1 MRMPDP
7 NAPECDCGTL
17 ERLSKEP
24 ETPIGY
30 DAELNEY
37 YLRGRDGRGGGLIY
51 HCLFCGGRTPKSR
64 RAALFAHVTHAERM
78 RICDIVQNLRTLP
91 DVLAA
96 LGPPDLDQPIG
107 GASTQP
113 GEGGRTDFCRTL
125 TYEGLSPTVDLKV
138 SVHPDGTIGFMC
150 WPKPIEKAAP
160 AEPTG

>member
-7 NAPECDCGTL
+7 NAPECDCGVL
-17 ERLSKEP
+17 EGLSKEP
-24 ETPIGY
+24 EAPVGY
-30 DAELNEY
+30 YAELHEY
-37 YLRGRDGRGGGLIY
+37 YLRSHNGLGKHPIY

-64 RAALFAHVTHAERM
+64 RETLFAHVTDAERR
-78 RICDIVQNLRTLP
+78 RIWGIVQNLETLP
-91 DVLAA
+91 AVLAA

-107 GASTQP
+107 GTSTLP

-138 SVHPDGTIGFMC
+138 SVHPDGTIGFMY

-160 AEPTG
+160 VEPAG